1 LWSRKI
7 EREKKETKQVTKID
21 SVANT
26 VEKQVIKIDTKDTEE
41 TDVIYY

>member
-1 LWSRKI
+1 V
-7 EREKKETKQVTKID
+7 KKKRTKQVTKID

-41 TDVIYY
+41 N